1 VGSSKLSH
9 FHIPLFFFC
18 LFHITYILNIKN
30 MQHYALFRFQA
41 GKTLGALSADPRGA
55 ACTLFPSSGGIKI
68 AALLGRHLTPRL
80 DLNGANIRRIFETCK
95 HFRYFLRE
103 FKK

>member
-1 VGSSKLSH
+1 
-9 FHIPLFFFC
+9 
-18 LFHITYILNIKN
+18 LNIKN

-55 ACTLFPSSGGIKI
+55 ACTLFPKSGGIKI

-103 FKK
+103 FKKRPTLAIAAGAGLAKNQISFNN